1 MLRLLKKLWN
11 WLKSLFIG
19 TPRPVNLKEV
29 KNTPLEPRDAAA
41 E

>member
-1 MLRLLKKLWN
+1 MLSLLKKRWN

-19 TPRPVNLKEV
+19 GKRAINPKKVQ
-29 KNTPLEPRDAAA
+29 NTPPEPRDAPA